1 MGDSVDC
8 FLVENPLKNKTDELS
23 GAKKLELVPTTVEE
37 NNNIFIA

>member
-23 GAKKLELVPTTVEE
+23 GAKKLELMPTTIEE
-37 NNNIFIA
+37 NKNIFIV